1 MLWKQ
6 RIYEKAL
13 ADHDRNLE
21 NLLKRARSVIL
32 KFNKNKL
39 RLTLD

>member
-6 RIYEKAL
+6 KIYEKAL
-13 ADHDRNLE
+13 ADPDRNLE